1 MPSDATAGAPAEP
14 DAPAPWQSCLDW
26 VSRDRI
32 TGWARNDGDADEPV
46 AMQVV
51 DNGTVIARLLANRY
65 RPDLEQAGIGDGRF
79 GFELLVPGG
88 LSPQIDHVIA
98 VRRESDGEQAYKSPQ
113 VVTASNSF
121 DEALKRLIAGV
132 VEGLVAGPDLADS
145 LSFLVAQADRLL
157 QMAADTDGQ
166 RAARAVHAQ
175 FRRRWGDTLNA
186 SALEPELERP
196 TDPGPRA
203 LVIDDVLPSPDRD
216 AGSVAVLSHIRAL
229 QRLGYS
235 VGLVAAL
242 GSVPVGSEAA
252 ILEALGVAC
261 YRAPFYGSVEDVLSR
276 QSGCLD
282 VIYLHRVANAA
293 KYLALARHYCPH
305 ARILFSVADLHH
317 VRVARQAEIEQRPEL
332 LVESRTLQLAES
344 SAAWLADAVVTHSAE
359 EAATLRRLV
368 PTAHVHVVPWATP
381 VSPTRVPFADRRGL
395 AFLGSYA
402 HAPNLDAVLFLVGE
416 VMPLVWQV
424 DPTIECLLVGSQMP
438 DAVQRLAQPRVTIV
452 GQVPDLAQVFDRVR
466 LTVAPL
472 RYGAGVKGKV
482 LASFAA
488 GIPCV
493 MTPVAAEGLA
503 LPPTLQQYVG
513 ADAAGV
519 AALVVQLHGD
529 EAASRAAA
537 ETGVG
542 LVAYRFDEGSV
553 TAALEAAIGVRSAS

>member
-1 MPSDATAGAPAEP
+1 MPSDGSTEP
-14 DAPAPWQSCLDW
+14 NTPAPWQSCLDW

-32 TGWARNDGDADEPV
+32 TGWARNEGDADEPV

-51 DNGTVIARLLANRY
+51 DNGAVIARLLANRH
-65 RPDLEQAGIGDGRF
+65 RPDLEQAGIGDGRY

-88 LSPQIDHVIA
+88 LSPQVDHVIA
-98 VRRESDGEQAYKSPQ
+98 LRRESDGEQAYKSPQ
-113 VVTASNSF
+113 IVRASDSF
-121 DEALKRLIAGV
+121 DGALKQLVASV
-132 VEGLVAGPDLADS
+132 VDGLVAGPELADA
-145 LSFLVAQADRLL
+145 LSFLVAQVDRVLQVGAD
-157 QMAADTDGQ
+157 ADGQ

-175 FRRRWGDTLNA
+175 FRRRWGGTLGDLGPA
-186 SALEPELERP
+186 A
-196 TDPGPRA
+196 DPGPRG
-203 LVIDDVLPSPDRD
+203 LVIDDVLPSLDRD

-235 VGLVAAL
+235 VALVAAL
-242 GSVPVGSEAA
+242 GSVPVGTEGAT
-252 ILEALGVAC
+252 LEALGVAC
-261 YRAPFYGSVEDVLSR
+261 YRPPFYGSVEDVLSR
-276 QSGCLD
+276 QSGCFD

-317 VRVARQAEIEQRPEL
+317 VRVARPAEIEQRPEL
-332 LVESRTLQLAES
+332 LVDSRTLQLDES

-368 PTAHVHVVPWATP
+368 PVANVHVVPWATP
-381 VSPTRVPFADRRGL
+381 VSPTRVPFADRHGL

-402 HAPNLDAVLFLVGE
+402 HAPNLDAVSFLVEE
-416 VMPLVWQV
+416 VMPLVWRM

-438 DAVQRLAQPRVTIV
+438 EAVTRLAQPRVTIV
-452 GQVPDLAQVFDRVR
+452 GHVPDLAQVFDRVR

-472 RYGAGVKGKV
+472 RYGAGLKGKV

-488 GIPCV
+488 GVPCV

-513 ADAAGV
+513 ADAPAL
-519 AALVVQLHGD
+519 AALAAQLHGD

-542 LVAYRFDEGSV
+542 LVAYRFDEGSI
-553 TAALEAAIGVRSAS
+553 TAALEAAIGVRSAP